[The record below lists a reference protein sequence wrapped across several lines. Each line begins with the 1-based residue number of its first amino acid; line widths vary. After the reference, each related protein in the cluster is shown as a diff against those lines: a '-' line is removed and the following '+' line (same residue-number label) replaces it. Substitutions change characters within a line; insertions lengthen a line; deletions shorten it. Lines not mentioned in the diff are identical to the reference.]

1 MAAIV
6 ESAGSSIGGI
16 IVSRTQPKEMD
27 IYDSVRK
34 RMKLSTRVLTS
45 AGTRVYVNFDPTD
58 SPSTG
63 LRICFFESAGLV
75 NFDENEV
82 RCIDLTATQDA
93 VFSLNSAFNGK
104 TTYIQYIG
112 ISQDSGHTKIKEI
125 RFASEGGLKNPDGT
139 CVDTNAFLEN
149 NECYCG
155 QGFVT
160 VNGDPKKQLKI
171 VGGVVDVCVS
181 CLDTLSCKFDGD
193 ACIDDGSCY
202 RDVRDSPCDS
212 LSQKCNAQVS
222 FLEEAVVCEYY

>member
-1 MAAIV
+1 MTAIV
-6 ESAGSSIGGI
+6 DSFGSSIGGI
-16 IVSRTQPKEMD
+16 IVSRSQPNQMD
-27 IYDSVRK
+27 IYESAQK
-34 RMKLSTRVLTS
+34 RMKLSTRVLIST
-45 AGTRVYVNFDPTD
+45 GTRVYVNFDPTD

-75 NFDENEV
+75 NFDENEA
-82 RCIDLTATQDA
+82 RCIDLTATQNA

-149 NECYCG
+149 SECYCR

-181 CLDTLSCKFDGD
+181 CLETLSCKFDGD
-193 ACIDDGSCY
+193 ACLDDGSCY
-202 RDVRDSPCDS
+202 RDVRDSPCDF
-212 LSQKCNAQVS
+212 LSKKCDAQVS
-222 FLEEAVVCEYY
+222 FSEGFVLGRYM